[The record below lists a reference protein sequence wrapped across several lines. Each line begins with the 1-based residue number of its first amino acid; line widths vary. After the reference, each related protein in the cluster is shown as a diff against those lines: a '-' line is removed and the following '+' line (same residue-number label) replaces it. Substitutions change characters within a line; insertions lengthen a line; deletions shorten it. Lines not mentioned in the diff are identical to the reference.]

1 MNKVGLMIAALII
14 SGCTVKPEVTY
25 KKIDSSNPPIDTTL
39 TDSFYLASSI
49 IEIQPTTEKIKL
61 NDGKDTSVSKY
72 KVIVTQTDYPD
83 FKVGIISNDGFFTKT
98 RVSISKIDNTDRV
111 KEIGLET
118 TDNRVQ
124 TIKDISSV
132 VVALVPFVGL
142 MSNDNKSS
150 TYTNK
155 ISVAEMIEHF
165 KNTTESS
172 SIIVLDKITKATI
185 KLGKQP
191 LDSIPIDEFSKPD
204 VRDSLK
210 NSFIYSSCT
219 NIDIEVETKRKDGE
233 PIKQEFTTRVSDPRY
248 IQYVAFPYKGK
259 IITHDQCGVSVT
271 TETSNPSSDA
281 AVIAA
286 LLTEVKN
293 IKTEIDK
300 NKKNP

>member
-1 MNKVGLMIAALII
+1 MNKYVLTSIALLI

-25 KKIDSSNPPIDTTL
+25 KKIDSANAPINTSL

-61 NDGKDTSVSKY
+61 NNGKETSVSKY
-72 KVIVTQTDYPD
+72 KINVTQTDHSD

-98 RVSISKIDNTDRV
+98 RVSISKIENTDRV
-111 KEIGLET
+111 KEIGVET

-124 TIKDISSV
+124 AIKDISSV
-132 VVALVPFVGL
+132 VVALVPFVAL
-142 MSNDNKSS
+142 MSNDKKSS
-150 TYTNK
+150 TYTNT
-155 ISVAEMIEHF
+155 ISIAEMIERF
-165 KNTTESS
+165 KNTKKPIS
-172 SIIVLDKITKATI
+172 SISLDAMTSATI

-204 VRDSLK
+204 IRENLK

-219 NIDIEVETKRKDGE
+219 NLDIEVETKQIDGE
-233 PIKQEFTTRVSDPRY
+233 SIKQKFATRVSDPRY

-259 IITHDQCGVSVT
+259 IITHEQCGVSVT
-271 TETSNPSSDA
+271 TEASTPSSDA
-281 AVIAA
+281 AVIAT

-293 IKTEIDK
+293 IKTEVDK
-300 NKKNP
+300 NKQKP

>member
-1 MNKVGLMIAALII
+1 M
-14 SGCTVKPEVTY
+14 
-25 KKIDSSNPPIDTTL
+25 
-39 TDSFYLASSI
+39 
-49 IEIQPTTEKIKL
+49 
-61 NDGKDTSVSKY
+61 
-72 KVIVTQTDYPD
+72 
-83 FKVGIISNDGFFTKT
+83 
-98 RVSISKIDNTDRV
+98 SISKIDNTDRV

-132 VVALVPFVGL
+132 VVALVPFIGL

-204 VRDSLK
+204 VRD
-210 NSFIYSSCT
+210 SSCT